1 MNFIEEL
8 YYGNISPHS
17 VKIVPNKKYA
27 EASKLVI
34 RFENELKDALAEP
47 QLTALN
53 RMLEANEELCTETEL
68 MQFKL
73 GFRLGIQMIIDTLS
87 ANSEIIE

>member
-34 RFENELKDALAEP
+34 RFENELKENLAEP
-47 QLTALN
+47 QLTAFN
-53 RMLEANEELCTETEL
+53 RMLEANEELYTETEL

-73 GFRLGIQMIIDTLS
+73 GFRLGIQMMIDALS
-87 ANSEIIE
+87 ANNEIIE

>member
-27 EASKLVI
+27 EASELVI
-34 RFENELKDALAEP
+34 RFEHELKDNLAEP
-47 QLTALN
+47 QLTAFN
-53 RMLEANEELCTETEL
+53 RILEANEELYTETEL

-73 GFRLGIQMIIDTLS
+73 GFRLGIQMMIDALS
-87 ANSEIIE
+87 ANSEIIG

>member
-17 VKIVPNKKYA
+17 IKIVPNERYA

-53 RMLEANEELCTETEL
+53 RMLEANEELYTETEL

-73 GFRLGIQMIIDTLS
+73 GFRLGIQMMIDALS
-87 ANSEIIE
+87 ANNEIIE

>member
-8 YYGNISPHS
+8 YYGNINPHS

-34 RFENELKDALAEP
+34 RFENELKEKLAEP

-53 RMLEANEELCTETEL
+53 RMLEANEELYTETEL
-68 MQFKL
+68 MQFEL
-73 GFRLGIQMIIDTLS
+73 GFRLGIQMMIDALS